1 MRRFAIQNPKGRFNY
16 FRDSAQAA
24 KDAAVAGKPF
34 AQGSNWNQ
42 LKRDGYKCVK
52 VEIKVLEDHTQ

>member
-16 FRDSAQAA
+16 FRDTEQAA
-24 KDAAVAGKPF
+24 KEAAVASKPF
-34 AQGSNWNQ
+34 AHCANWEM
-42 LKRDGYKCVK
+42 LKRNGYKCVK

>member
-24 KDAAVAGKPF
+24 KDAAVARKPF
-34 AQGSNWNQ
+34 AHNATWDQ
-42 LKRDGYKCVK
+42 LKSDGYRCVK
-52 VEIKVLEDHTQ
+52 VEIKVLEDHSQ